1 MSVGV
6 GTESIWPCRTSSSL
20 SVSCL
25 WLRMGSPS
33 FPLTVAMPTA
43 CCHAYPTM
51 MDSSP
56 PGTVS
61 LNTLFLPKAAFG
73 HGILTQQQ

>member
-6 GTESIWPCRTSSSL
+6 GTETIWPCRTSSSL

-25 WLRMGSPS
+25 WLRMEPPS
-33 FPLTVAMPTA
+33 FPLQLP
-43 CCHAYPTM
+43 CLPLAYPTM

-61 LNTLFLPKAAFG
+61 QKTLFLPKAAFG